1 MISFLGGFYCRN
13 IWATGNRSQLEVSP
27 RGRRS
32 IVSETSSVEEKNW
45 GQATVDGWMDGR
57 KEEISWQEQK
67 DKWLWFGRKEWK
79 SPHHFKYQACSERN
93 REVQFCVTSG
103 PTGVQKVQELKWRKL
118 QNTKTTA
125 QRTNRV
131 KNERLK
137 HNKSWSVSVVAL
149 LMTFFDLMSASVED
163 ELVFLIP
170 NFAAH
175 LPVLLRLLKS
185 TYFAALLTCRCLL

>member
-1 MISFLGGFYCRN
+1 MIR
-13 IWATGNRSQLEVSP
+13 ATGSRSQLEVSP
-27 RGRRS
+27 REGRS

-93 REVQFCVTSG
+93 REVQLCVTSG

-175 LPVLLRLLKS
+175 LPVLLRLLKT